1 MRAAGEAA
9 YQVNLVYVG
18 VRDVRHSIGRVRER
32 VSRGG
37 HDVPIADLWRRFD
50 RSLANLAVAMQLANH
65 RVLLIDNSG
74 KRRRLLLSSK
84 AGREIGRAQVRTPVT
99 NAPLVCRLL
108 LETKN
113 KH

>member
-1 MRAAGEAA
+1 MRAAGEAG

-65 RVLLIDNSG
+65 RVLLIDNRSEEQTSELQSLMRISYAVFCLIQ
-74 KRRRLLLSSK
+74 KK
-84 AGREIGRAQVRTPVT
+84 IT
-99 NAPLVCRLL
+99 
-108 LETKN
+108 
-113 KH
+113 

>member
-74 KRRRLLLSSK
+74 DRKSTRLNSS
-84 AGREIGRAQVRTPVT
+84 T
-99 NAPLVCRLL
+99 NAHLVCRLL
-108 LETKN
+108 LEKKKKTKN
-113 KH
+113 QQ